1 MKVKMRKEER
11 AKRKKASVRQIR
23 EGESEM
29 RQKRKRDVNE
39 AQKRYR

>member
-23 EGESEM
+23 EGEGETW
-29 RQKRKRDVNE
+29 QKRRSRRDADGGV
-39 AQKRYR
+39 